1 MKTAAPVADYPT
13 PEPEQKQAVVVSL
26 YANEKIP
33 VFARLDE
40 FPAPPSFSWCLVFAW
55 RMSWAFALV
64 SLVFAIPT
72 FILLLVAGVIR

>member
-1 MKTAAPVADYPT
+1 MKTAEPVADYTP
-13 PEPEQKQAVVVSL
+13 PEPEQKEAVVVSL

-33 VFARLDE
+33 VFARLDA
-40 FPAPPSFSWCLVFAW
+40 FPEPPSFWWCLVFAW

-64 SLVFAIPT
+64 GLVFAIPT